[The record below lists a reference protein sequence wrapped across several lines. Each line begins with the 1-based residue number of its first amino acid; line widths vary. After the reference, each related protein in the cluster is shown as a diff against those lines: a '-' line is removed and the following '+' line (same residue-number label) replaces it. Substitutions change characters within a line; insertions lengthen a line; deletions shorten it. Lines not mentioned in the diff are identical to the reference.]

1 MLVCNLN
8 IGINDLL
15 LNEIMKLAEYND
27 IGKVVLFGSRAR
39 GDYKNVSDIDIAV
52 TGGDIIS
59 FSIDVEEKT
68 NTLLKFDVVNLDGAV
83 QKELLESINREGVVI
98 YEKI

>member
-1 MLVCNLN
+1 MLVFNLN
-8 IGINDLL
+8 SGINDLL
-15 LNEIMKLAEYND
+15 LDEIIKLAEYND

-52 TGGDIIS
+52 TGGDVIS

-83 QKELLESINREGVVI
+83 QKELLESINREGVVV

>member
-1 MLVCNLN
+1 MLVFNLN
-8 IGINDLL
+8 SGINDLL
-15 LNEIMKLAEYND
+15 LDEIIKFAEYND

-39 GDYKNVSDIDIAV
+39 GDYNNVSDIDIAV
-52 TGGDIIS
+52 TGGDVIS

-83 QKELLESINREGVVI
+83 QKELLESINREGVVV